1 MQPTH
6 RDPVFADTH
15 TKKTPPLTRSDRY
28 ISTPPTTKSTSNNN
42 GSQFHSLISN
52 WEDMNAIRIEPNR
65 TIATNQFD
73 PKADFAPNE
82 LSLAIAQNTRQE
94 LMIIK
99 PLS

>member
-1 MQPTH
+1 MITITNPGGLVIIVTL
-6 RDPVFADTH
+6 
-15 TKKTPPLTRSDRY
+15 TKHENKR
-28 ISTPPTTKSTSNNN
+28 INNNNN

-52 WEDMNAIRIEPNR
+52 WEDMKAIRIEPNR

-99 PLS
+99 PLSA